1 MLPSPTIS
9 NITALAA
16 ADYQTGTL
24 ENFYVPTNGT
34 NLSKLLNAGSQTAD
48 LSGLFWFTTTT
59 NNFRETNSMVDI
71 GYHAAATLN
80 GVPLD
85 SGDGIFDLFQD
96 ANGNGVLDSGET
108 DWTNLND
115 WGLRVLITR
124 PRNGSILP

>member
-1 MLPSPTIS
+1 
-9 NITALAA
+9 
-16 ADYQTGTL
+16 
-24 ENFYVPTNGT
+24 
-34 NLSKLLNAGSQTAD
+34 
-48 LSGLFWFTTTT
+48 
-59 NNFRETNSMVDI
+59 MVDI

-124 PRNGSILP
+124 TRNGSILP